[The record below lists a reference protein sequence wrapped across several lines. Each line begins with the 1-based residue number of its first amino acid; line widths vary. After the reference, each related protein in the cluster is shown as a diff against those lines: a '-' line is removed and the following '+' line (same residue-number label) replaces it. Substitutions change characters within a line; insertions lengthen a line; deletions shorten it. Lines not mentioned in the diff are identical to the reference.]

1 MIVYGCFHGNA
12 VKMPALQ
19 HELRKMEIDEF
30 VKKQQPRAKRLSRLD
45 PHLAGILE
53 LKNQGYANWQICEWL
68 AENGVK
74 VSQEGLRKFLK
85 NRANKNCIAQ
95 YNASK
100 PAPTTG
106 ENKSEPTSNKTEK
119 TEGKPVKKITNPQQ
133 VRAARKREINL
144 DDYTKE

>member
-1 MIVYGCFHGNA
+1 
-12 VKMPALQ
+12 
-19 HELRKMEIDEF
+19 MEIDEF

-74 VSQEGLRKFLK
+74 ISVEGLRKFLK
-85 NRANKNCIAQ
+85 NRPGSIAQ

-100 PAPTTG
+100 PATTMG
-106 ENKSEPTSNKTEK
+106 ENKSEQTSE
-119 TEGKPVKKITNPQQ
+119 PAKKITNPQQ